1 MSDYFIINTLSI
13 NHNTIQNDHIIKMS
27 SNKRTIITTSKGEQT
42 HIFRKC
48 WTMMTFSSLQMY
60 NEQI

>member
-48 WTMMTFSSLQMY
+48 
-60 NEQI
+60 